1 MAADTGLTIA
11 HVDAETGF
19 SGGEVQ
25 VFLLMEGL
33 RRRGHRNLLVC
44 PPGSRSEAEARA
56 RELET
61 LAVPMRADLDLG
73 SVLRIRSGLRSG
85 GVDVVH
91 LHSGRATWLG
101 GLAARWA
108 GLPAVS
114 TRRMDRRVKRNWR
127 TRLIYERLVMR
138 AVAISPA
145 VAECLRAGGVDPR
158 RTRTIPS
165 SVDPRALE
173 PARGRA
179 DTRQE
184 LGVAEDEVLLL
195 VLAALVRRKGID
207 VLLDALTRVHDARVL
222 PGSGGILPGS
232 GGILPGSGGILPG
245 SGGIRLVVAG
255 EGPERAAL
263 EEQASR
269 AGLDGRVAF
278 LGRREDKGD
287 LLAAC
292 DVLVLP
298 SRREGLGV
306 AALEAMA
313 AARAVVA
320 TRVGGLA
327 EVVADGRTGL
337 LVEPGDPDALAHAL
351 ERVVGDPE
359 LRASLS
365 AAGPERVAEGYLPE
379 QMVSSYEE
387 LYRDVIAGGS
397 DR

>member
-222 PGSGGILPGS
+222 PGSGGI
-232 GGILPGSGGILPG
+232 
-245 SGGIRLVVAG
+245 RLVVAG

-365 AAGPERVAEGYLPE
+365 AAGPERVAQGYLPE